1 MFGVSTF
8 DTEKHTEIPGELRDF
23 VSRMIAEASG
33 GSRWLTVIRYNQYG
47 TFVIAEWM
55 SPNKDIFV
63 DVMNLDH
70 SLANFTHEKAQE
82 LRQRLFAPTT
92 GAEVARASAE
102 AESDFHHDLQDWND
116 EMVANDAYDRKHGM

>member
-8 DTEKHTEIPGELRDF
+8 ESEKHTEIPGELRDF
-23 VSRMIAEASG
+23 VSRMIAESSG
-33 GSRWLTVIRYNQYG
+33 GTRWLTVIRYNQYG

-55 SPNKDIFV
+55 SPNKDVFV

-70 SLANFTHEKAQE
+70 SLANFTYEKAQE

-92 GAEVARASAE
+92 GAEVARTSAE